1 MGIISLLG
9 DIVYEGARS
18 ISGPYLAFLGAGAS
32 IIGIVGGIGEF
43 VGYALRLVFG
53 YFADKTKAYWTLT
66 IIGYGLLLSIP
77 LLAFSNSWQIAAFL
91 LIMERKGKAIRSPA
105 RDAIL
110 SHATKQVGRGWGFGI
125 HEALDQI
132 GAIIG
137 PLIFSAVFLLNSQYK
152 TGFGILIIPVVI
164 LLMLLFFARSKV
176 PSPQKLEVSIESDKQ
191 INSYDN
197 KNKWSKTFW
206 LYTFFTLLS
215 VMGFVQY
222 PIIAYHLNVN
232 SIISNVWIPIFYAIA
247 MGIDGI
253 TALIIGR
260 TYDNIG
266 LKTLLIIPIA
276 TLVIPFFAFSYSKI
290 FILFSIIIWG
300 IVMGIHETI
309 MRAAIADLIP
319 LERRGTAY
327 GIFNTVY
334 GLSMFIGGTS
344 IGFLYEISLSY
355 VVTFVVIIE
364 IISLIFLYSL
374 IRNVNQRANA

>member
-1 MGIISLLG
+1 
-9 DIVYEGARS
+9 
-18 ISGPYLAFLGAGAS
+18 
-32 IIGIVGGIGEF
+32 
-43 VGYALRLVFG
+43 
-53 YFADKTKAYWTLT
+53 
-66 IIGYGLLLSIP
+66 
-77 LLAFSNSWQIAAFL
+77 
-91 LIMERKGKAIRSPA
+91 
-105 RDAIL
+105 
-110 SHATKQVGRGWGFGI
+110 
-125 HEALDQI
+125 
-132 GAIIG
+132 
-137 PLIFSAVFLLNSQYK
+137 
-152 TGFGILIIPVVI
+152 
-164 LLMLLFFARSKV
+164 
-176 PSPQKLEVSIESDKQ
+176 
-191 INSYDN
+191 
-197 KNKWSKTFW
+197 
-206 LYTFFTLLS
+206 
-215 VMGFVQY
+215 MGFVQY

>member
-91 LIMERKGKAIRSPA
+91 LIMERMGKAIRSPA

-364 IISLIFLYSL
+364 IISLIFLYRL